1 MTDLSETV
9 RLLAKNKRF
18 STIRD
23 LFATMNAADIAAILS
38 QQEERDL
45 PLLFRLLS
53 TETAAETFVE
63 MNPDEQEVLIRGF
76 SDTELKAV
84 LDELFL
90 DDAVDIIEEM
100 PGILVPRIL
109 KAADP
114 ESRKLINELLKYP
127 EDSAGSIMTPEFVS
141 LSPNTT
147 ASEAIGEIR
156 RTGLDKE
163 TINICYVVRAD
174 RTLLGSVS
182 IRRILLAEPDM
193 RVGELADTNVIT
205 CETTDDQ
212 ETVAKMLSKYDL
224 IALPVLDHEKRI
236 VGIVTVD
243 DAIDVLQEENTEDIE
258 KMAAI
263 TPSDRPY
270 LETGVT
276 SLFWHRIPWL
286 LLLMLTSTMTEL
298 VINLFTDKLNL
309 FGAIAGAMLIACIPM
324 LMDTGGN
331 AGGQSSA
338 TVIRGLSLGEI
349 EFSDFFR
356 VIGKELIVAAMS
368 GLALAIINFAKML
381 LVNVLVYHYAGP
393 DLSIYLIAS
402 LTISLAILLTILVA
416 KFAGSMLPMLAKKIG
431 FDPAV
436 MAAPFITT
444 MIDVASLLLL
454 FGLANLILMHVR

>member
-1 MTDLSETV
+1 MTDLTETV
-9 RLLAKNKRF
+9 RSLVSNKRF
-18 STIRD
+18 STLRD
-23 LFATMNAADIAAILS
+23 LFATMNAADIAPILS
-38 QQEERDL
+38 DQKESDL

-63 MNPDEQEVLIRGF
+63 MSPAEQEVLIRGF

-114 ESRKLINELLKYP
+114 ESRNLINELLKYP

-141 LSPNTT
+141 LSPQETVE
-147 ASEAIGEIR
+147 EAIGEIR

-163 TINICYVVRAD
+163 TINVCYVARAD
-174 RTLLGSVS
+174 RTLVGSVT
-182 IRRILLAEPDM
+182 IRRILLSEPDQ
-193 RVGELADTNVIT
+193 RIGEIADTNVIT
-205 CETTDDQ
+205 CQTTDDQ
-212 ETVAKMLSKYDL
+212 ETVAQMLSKYDL
-224 IALPVLDHEKRI
+224 IAMPVVDNEKHI
-236 VGIVTVD
+236 VGIVTID

-270 LETGVT
+270 LETTVS
-276 SLFWHRIPWL
+276 SLFLHRIPWL
-286 LLLMLTSTMTEL
+286 LLLMITSTLTEL
-298 VINLFTDKLNL
+298 IISHFTDKLSF
-309 FGAIAGAMLIACIPM
+309 FGPIASAMLIACIPM

-356 VIGKELIVAAMS
+356 VIGKELIVAVMS
-368 GLALAIINFAKML
+368 GAVLAIVNFAKMI
-381 LVNVLVYHYAGP
+381 LVNVILYHYSGP
-393 DLSIYLIAS
+393 DLVTYIVASI
-402 LTISLAILLTILVA
+402 TISLAILLTILVA
-416 KFAGSMLPMLAKKIG
+416 KFSGSMLPMLAKKIG

-444 MIDVASLLLL
+444 MIDVTSLLLL
-454 FGLANLILMHVR
+454 FGLANLILQRL

>member
-1 MTDLSETV
+1 MTDLTETIRTLV
-9 RLLAKNKRF
+9 SNKRF
-18 STIRD
+18 ATIRD
-23 LFATMNAADIAAILS
+23 LFATMNAADIAPILS
-38 QQEERDL
+38 DQKESDL

-53 TETAAETFVE
+53 TETAAEVFVE
-63 MNPDEQEVLIRGF
+63 MNPDEQELLIRGF

-84 LDELFL
+84 LSELFL

-100 PGILVPRIL
+100 PGMLVPRIL

-114 ESRKLINELLKYP
+114 ESRKLINELLQYP

-141 LSPNTT
+141 LSPNETVE
-147 ASEAIGEIR
+147 EAISEIR

-163 TINICYVVRAD
+163 TINICYVTRVD
-174 RTLLGSVS
+174 HTLIGSVS
-182 IRRILLAEPDM
+182 IRRILLSEPDD
-193 RVGELADTNVIT
+193 RIGDIAETNVIA

-212 ETVAKMLSKYDL
+212 ETVAQMLSKYDL
-224 IALPVLDHEKRI
+224 IALPVIDHEKRI

-270 LETGVT
+270 LETSVP
-276 SLFWHRIPWL
+276 SIFLHRIPWL

-298 VINLFTDKLNL
+298 IINQFTDKLSF
-309 FGAIAGAMLIACIPM
+309 FGPVAGAMLIACIPM

-349 EFSDFFR
+349 EFPDFFR
-356 VIGKELIVAAMS
+356 VIGKELTVSAMS
-368 GLALAIINFAKML
+368 GAALGVINFIKMI
-381 LVNVLVYHYAGP
+381 LVNLMLYHYQGH
-393 DLSIYLIAS
+393 DLTVYLVAS
-402 LTISLAILLTILVA
+402 LTISLAIFLTIVVA
-416 KFAGSMLPMLAKKIG
+416 KFSGSMLPMVAKKIG

-436 MAAPFITT
+436 MAAPLITT
-444 MIDVASLLLL
+444 MIDVTSLLLL
-454 FGLANLILMHVR
+454 FGLANLILARIY

>member
-270 LETGVT
+270 LDTAVT
-276 SLFWHRIPWL
+276 NLFLHRIPWL

>member
-1 MTDLSETV
+1 MTDLCETV
-9 RLLAKNKRF
+9 RTLAQNKRF

-23 LFATMNAADIAAILS
+23 LFATMNAADIAPILS
-38 QQEERDL
+38 EQKESDL

-141 LSPNTT
+141 LSPQLTVE
-147 ASEAIGEIR
+147 EAINEIR
-156 RTGLDKE
+156 STGLDKE
-163 TINICYVVRAD
+163 TINICYAVRAD

-182 IRRILLAEPDM
+182 IRRILLSDPDD
-193 RVGELADTNVIT
+193 RIGDIVDTNVVT

-243 DAIDVLQEENTEDIE
+243 DALDVLQEENTEDIE

-270 LETGVT
+270 LETTVP
-276 SLFWHRIPWL
+276 SLFLHRIPWL

-298 VINLFTDKLNL
+298 VINLFTEKLNL

-356 VIGKELIVAAMS
+356 VIGKELIVAGMS
-368 GLALAIINFAKML
+368 GAALSIINFAKML
-381 LVNVLVYHYAGP
+381 LVNVIVYHYAGEE
-393 DLSIYLIAS
+393 LAVYLIAS
-402 LTISLAILLTILVA
+402 LTISLAILLTIVVA
-416 KFAGSMLPMLAKKIG
+416 KFAGSMLPMLARKIG

-454 FGLANLILMHVR
+454 FGLANVILIHVR

>member
-1 MTDLSETV
+1 MTDLTETV
-9 RLLAKNKRF
+9 RSLVTNKRF
-18 STIRD
+18 STLRD
-23 LFATMNAADIAAILS
+23 LFSTMNAPDIAAILS
-38 QQEERDL
+38 EQKESDL

-63 MNPDEQEVLIRGF
+63 MNPDEQEILIRGF

-84 LDELFL
+84 LDELYL

-141 LSPNTT
+141 LSPNETVE
-147 ASEAIGEIR
+147 EAIDEIR

-163 TINICYVVRAD
+163 TINVCYVVRAD
-174 RTLLGSVS
+174 RTLFGSVS
-182 IRRILLAEPDM
+182 IRRILLSDPDEKM
-193 RVGELADTNVIT
+193 SEIADTHVIT

-212 ETVAKMLSKYDL
+212 ETVAKMLSKYDM
-224 IALPVLDHEKRI
+224 IALPVVDHEKRI

-270 LETGVT
+270 LETPVG
-276 SLFWHRIPWL
+276 SLFFHRIPWL

-298 VINLFTDKLNL
+298 IINRFTDRLSL
-309 FGAIAGAMLIACIPM
+309 FGPIAGAMLIACIPM

-356 VIGKELIVAAMS
+356 VIGKELIVAALA
-368 GLALAIINFAKML
+368 GAALAIINFGKML
-381 LVNVLVYHYAGP
+381 LVNVVLYHYAGH
-393 DLSIYLIAS
+393 DLFVYMIAS
-402 LTISLAILLTILVA
+402 VTISLAILLTIVVA

-444 MIDVASLLLL
+444 MIDVTSLLLL
-454 FGLANLILMHVR
+454 FGLANVILMHIR

>member
-1 MTDLSETV
+1 MTDLTETIRTLV
-9 RLLAKNKRF
+9 SNKRF
-18 STIRD
+18 ATIRD
-23 LFATMNAADIAAILS
+23 LFATMNAADIAPILS
-38 QQEERDL
+38 DQKESDL

-53 TETAAETFVE
+53 TETAAEVFVE
-63 MNPDEQEVLIRGF
+63 MNPDEQELLIRAF

-84 LDELFL
+84 LSELFL

-100 PGILVPRIL
+100 PGMLVPRIL

-114 ESRKLINELLKYP
+114 ESRKLINELLQYP

-141 LSPNTT
+141 LSPNETVE
-147 ASEAIGEIR
+147 EAISEIR

-163 TINICYVVRAD
+163 TINICYVTRVD
-174 RTLLGSVS
+174 HTLLGTVS
-182 IRRILLAEPDM
+182 IRRILLSEPDD
-193 RVGELADTNVIT
+193 RIGDIAETNVIA

-212 ETVAKMLSKYDL
+212 ETVAQMLSKYDL
-224 IALPVLDHEKRI
+224 IALPVIDHEKRI

-270 LETGVT
+270 LETSVP
-276 SLFWHRIPWL
+276 SIFLHRIPWL

-298 VINLFTDKLNL
+298 IINQFTDKLSF
-309 FGAIAGAMLIACIPM
+309 FGPVAGAMLIACIPM

-356 VIGKELIVAAMS
+356 VIGKELTVSAMS
-368 GLALAIINFAKML
+368 GAALGIINFIKMI
-381 LVNVLVYHYAGP
+381 LVNLVLYHYQGHE
-393 DLSIYLIAS
+393 LTVYLVAS
-402 LTISLAILLTILVA
+402 LTISLAIFLTIVVA
-416 KFAGSMLPMLAKKIG
+416 KFSGSMLPMVAKKIG

-436 MAAPFITT
+436 MAAPLITT
-444 MIDVASLLLL
+444 MIDVTSLLLL
-454 FGLANLILMHVR
+454 FGLANLILARIY

>member
-1 MTDLSETV
+1 MTDLTETV
-9 RLLAKNKRF
+9 RALLSNKRF
-18 STIRD
+18 ATIRD
-23 LFATMNAADIAAILS
+23 LFATMNAADIAPILS
-38 QQEERDL
+38 DQKESDL

-63 MNPDEQEVLIRGF
+63 MNPDEQEMLIRGF

-84 LDELFL
+84 LSELYL

-141 LSPNTT
+141 LSPNETVE
-147 ASEAIGEIR
+147 EAIDEIR

-163 TINICYVVRAD
+163 TINVCYVARAD

-182 IRRILLAEPDM
+182 IRRILLSEADD
-193 RVGELADTNVIT
+193 RIGDIADTNVIA

-212 ETVAKMLSKYDL
+212 ETVAQMLSKYDL
-224 IALPVLDHEKRI
+224 IALPVVDHEKHI

-243 DAIDVLQEENTEDIE
+243 DALDVLQEENTEDIE

-270 LETGVT
+270 LETSVP
-276 SLFWHRIPWL
+276 SIFLHRIPWL

-298 VINLFTDKLNL
+298 IINLFTDKLNL

-338 TVIRGLSLGEI
+338 TIIRGLSLGEI

-356 VIGKELIVAAMS
+356 VIGKELAVALMS
-368 GLALAIINFAKML
+368 GAVLAVINFVKMV
-381 LVNVLVYHYAGP
+381 LVNVVLYHYAGQ
-393 DLSIYLIAS
+393 DLAVYLIAS
-402 LTISLAILLTILVA
+402 ITISLAILLTIVVA
-416 KFAGSMLPMLAKKIG
+416 KFAGCTLPMLAKKIG

-444 MIDVASLLLL
+444 MIDVTSLLLL
-454 FGLANLILMHVR
+454 FALANIILMHVR

>member
-1 MTDLSETV
+1 MTDLTETIRTLV
-9 RLLAKNKRF
+9 SNKRF
-18 STIRD
+18 ATIRD
-23 LFATMNAADIAAILS
+23 LFATMNAADIAPILS
-38 QQEERDL
+38 DQKESDL

-53 TETAAETFVE
+53 TETAAEVFVE
-63 MNPDEQEVLIRGF
+63 MNPDEQELLIRGF

-84 LDELFL
+84 LSELYL

-141 LSPNTT
+141 LSPTQT
-147 ASEAIGEIR
+147 VEEAITEIR
-156 RTGLDKE
+156 QTGLDKE
-163 TINICYVVRAD
+163 TINICYVTRVD
-174 RTLLGSVS
+174 HTLIGSVS
-182 IRRILLAEPDM
+182 IRKILLSEPDDEI
-193 RVGELADTNVIT
+193 GDIAETNVIA

-212 ETVAKMLSKYDL
+212 ETVAQMLSKYDL
-224 IALPVLDHEKRI
+224 IALPVVDHEKRI

-270 LETGVT
+270 LETGVP
-276 SLFWHRIPWL
+276 SIFLHRIPWL

-298 VINLFTDKLNL
+298 IINQFTDKLNF
-309 FGAIAGAMLIACIPM
+309 FGPVAGAMLIACIPM

-338 TVIRGLSLGEI
+338 TVIRGLSLGDI
-349 EFSDFFR
+349 EFSDFFQ
-356 VIGKELIVAAMS
+356 VIGKELTVSAMS
-368 GLALAIINFAKML
+368 GGALAIINFLKML
-381 LVNVLVYHYAGP
+381 LVNVILYHYSGQE
-393 DLSIYLIAS
+393 LTLYLVAS
-402 LTISLAILLTILVA
+402 LTISLAIFLTIVVA
-416 KFAGSMLPMLAKKIG
+416 KFSGSMLPMLARKIG

-436 MAAPFITT
+436 MAAPLITT
-444 MIDVASLLLL
+444 MIDVTSLLLL
-454 FGLANLILMHVR
+454 FCLANLILARIC

>member
-1 MTDLSETV
+1 MTDLTETV
-9 RLLAKNKRF
+9 RTLVSNKRF

-23 LFATMNAADIAAILS
+23 LFRTMNAADIAQILGDQKES
-38 QQEERDL
+38 DL

-63 MNPDEQEVLIRGF
+63 MSSAEQELLIRGF

-84 LDELFL
+84 LDELYL

-114 ESRKLINELLKYP
+114 ESRTLINELLKYP
-127 EDSAGSIMTPEFVS
+127 ADSAGSIMTPEFVS
-141 LSPNTT
+141 LAPQQTVE
-147 ASEAIGEIR
+147 EAIAQIR
-156 RTGLDKE
+156 QTGLDKE
-163 TINICYVVRAD
+163 TINVCYVVRAD
-174 RTLLGSVS
+174 RTLLGAVT
-182 IRRILLAEPDM
+182 IRRILLSEPDE
-193 RVGELADTNVIT
+193 RVGDIADTNVIA
-205 CETTDDQ
+205 CATTDDQ
-212 ETVAKMLSKYDL
+212 ETVAKMLTRYDL
-224 IALPVLDHEKRI
+224 IALPVLDLEKRI
-236 VGIVTVD
+236 VGIVTID

-270 LETGVT
+270 LETGVP
-276 SLFWHRIPWL
+276 SLFLHRIPWL
-286 LLLMLTSTMTEL
+286 LLLMITSTLTEL
-298 VINLFTDKLNL
+298 IISRFTERLSL
-309 FGAIAGAMLIACIPM
+309 FGPLAGAMLIACIPM

-338 TVIRGLSLGEI
+338 TVIRGISLGEI

-356 VIGKELIVAAMS
+356 VIGKELTVAAMS
-368 GLALAIINFAKML
+368 GAVLAVLNFAKMM
-381 LVNVLVYHYAGP
+381 LVNVALYRYVGAELHV
-393 DLSIYLIAS
+393 YLIAS
-402 LTISLAILLTILVA
+402 ITISLAILLTILVA

-444 MIDVASLLLL
+444 MIDVTSLLLL

>member
-1 MTDLSETV
+1 MTDLTETV
-9 RLLAKNKRF
+9 RALLSNKRF
-18 STIRD
+18 ATIRD
-23 LFATMNAADIAAILS
+23 LFATMNAADIAPILS
-38 QQEERDL
+38 DQKESDL

-63 MNPDEQEVLIRGF
+63 MNPDEQEMLIRGF

-84 LDELFL
+84 LSELYL

-141 LSPNTT
+141 LSPNETVE
-147 ASEAIGEIR
+147 EAIDEIR

-163 TINICYVVRAD
+163 TINVCYVARAD

-182 IRRILLAEPDM
+182 IRRILLSEADD
-193 RVGELADTNVIT
+193 RIGDIADTNVIA

-212 ETVAKMLSKYDL
+212 ETVAQMLSKYDL
-224 IALPVLDHEKRI
+224 IALPVVDHEKRI

-243 DAIDVLQEENTEDIE
+243 DALDVLQEENTEDIE

-270 LETGVT
+270 LETSVP
-276 SLFWHRIPWL
+276 SIFLHRIPWL

-298 VINLFTDKLNL
+298 IINLFTDKLNL

-338 TVIRGLSLGEI
+338 TIIRGLSLGEI

-356 VIGKELIVAAMS
+356 VIGKELTVALMS
-368 GLALAIINFAKML
+368 GAVLAVINFVKMV
-381 LVNVLVYHYAGP
+381 LVNVLLYHYTGQ
-393 DLSIYLIAS
+393 DLAVYLIAS
-402 LTISLAILLTILVA
+402 ITISLAILLTIVVA
-416 KFAGSMLPMLAKKIG
+416 KFAGCTLPMLAKKIG

-444 MIDVASLLLL
+444 MIDVTSLLLL
-454 FGLANLILMHVR
+454 FALANIILMHVR

>member
-1 MTDLSETV
+1 MTDLTETV
-9 RLLAKNKRF
+9 RALLSNKRF
-18 STIRD
+18 ATIRD
-23 LFATMNAADIAAILS
+23 LFATMNAADIAPILS
-38 QQEERDL
+38 DQKESDL

-63 MNPDEQEVLIRGF
+63 MNPDEQEMLIRGF

-84 LDELFL
+84 LSELYL

-141 LSPNTT
+141 LSPNETVE
-147 ASEAIGEIR
+147 EAIDEIR

-163 TINICYVVRAD
+163 TINVCYVARAD

-182 IRRILLAEPDM
+182 IRRILLSEADD
-193 RVGELADTNVIT
+193 RIGDIADTNVIA

-212 ETVAKMLSKYDL
+212 ETVAQMLSKYDL
-224 IALPVLDHEKRI
+224 IALPVVDHEKRI

-243 DAIDVLQEENTEDIE
+243 DALDVLQEENTEDIE

-270 LETGVT
+270 LETSVP
-276 SLFWHRIPWL
+276 SIFLHRIPWL

-298 VINLFTDKLNL
+298 IINLFTDKLNL

-338 TVIRGLSLGEI
+338 TIIRGLSLGEI

-356 VIGKELIVAAMS
+356 VIGKELTVALMS
-368 GLALAIINFAKML
+368 GAVLAVINFVKMV
-381 LVNVLVYHYAGP
+381 LVNVVLYHYTGQ
-393 DLSIYLIAS
+393 DLAVYLIAS
-402 LTISLAILLTILVA
+402 ITISLAILLTIVVA
-416 KFAGSMLPMLAKKIG
+416 KFAGCTLPMLAKKIG

-444 MIDVASLLLL
+444 MIDVTSLLLL
-454 FGLANLILMHVR
+454 FALANIILMHVR

>member
-1 MTDLSETV
+1 MTDLVETV
-9 RLLAKNKRF
+9 RTLAENKRF

-23 LFATMNAADIAAILS
+23 LFSTMNAADIAPILS
-38 QQEERDL
+38 EQKESDL
-45 PLLFRLLS
+45 PLLFRVLS

-84 LDELFL
+84 LDELYL

-141 LSPNTT
+141 LSPNLTVN
-147 ASEAIGEIR
+147 EAISEIR
-156 RTGLDKE
+156 RTGTDKE

-174 RTLLGSVS
+174 RTLFGSIS
-182 IRRILLAEPDM
+182 IRHILLADPDA
-193 RVGELADTNVIT
+193 RISEVADTHVIS

-212 ETVAKMLSKYDL
+212 ETVAKMLQKYDL

-243 DAIDVLQEENTEDIE
+243 DALDVLTEENTEDIE

-270 LETGVT
+270 LDTAVA
-276 SLFWHRIPWL
+276 SIFLHRIPWL
-286 LLLMLTSTMTEL
+286 LLLMLTSTLTEL
-298 VINLFTDKLNL
+298 VINLFTEKLSY
-309 FGAIAGAMLIACIPM
+309 FGTIAGAMLIACIPM

-356 VIGKELIVAAMS
+356 VIGKELVVAAMS
-368 GLALAIINFAKML
+368 GAVLAVLNFGKLMF
-381 LVNVLVYHYAGP
+381 VNLILYHYAGP
-393 DLSIYLIAS
+393 DLTTYIIAS
-402 LTISLAILLTILVA
+402 ITISLAIFLTILVA
-416 KFAGSMLPMLAKKIG
+416 KFSGSMLPMLAKKIG

-454 FGLANLILMHVR
+454 FGLANVILMSLK

>member
-1 MTDLSETV
+1 MTDLCETV
-9 RLLAKNKRF
+9 RTLAQNKRF

-23 LFATMNAADIAAILS
+23 LFATMNAADIAPILS
-38 QQEERDL
+38 EQKESDL
-45 PLLFRLLS
+45 PLLFRVLS

-63 MNPDEQEVLIRGF
+63 MNPEEQEVLIRGF

-141 LSPNTT
+141 LGPTLT
-147 ASEAIGEIR
+147 AEEAIEEIR

-182 IRRILLAEPDM
+182 IRRILLSDPDD
-193 RVGELADTNVIT
+193 RVGEIAETNVIT

-212 ETVAKMLSKYDL
+212 ETVAQMLSKYDL

-243 DAIDVLQEENTEDIE
+243 DALDVLQEENTEDIE

-270 LETGVT
+270 LDTAVT
-276 SLFWHRIPWL
+276 NLFLHRIPWL

-356 VIGKELIVAAMS
+356 VIGKELIVAVLS
-368 GLALAIINFAKML
+368 GASLAIINFAKML

-393 DLSIYLIAS
+393 ELSVYLIAS
-402 LTISLAILLTILVA
+402 LTISLAILLTIVVA

-454 FGLANLILMHVR
+454 FGLANLILIHIR

>member
-9 RLLAKNKRF
+9 RALAANKRY

-23 LFATMNAADIAAILS
+23 LLNTMNAADIAPILS
-38 QQEERDL
+38 QQKESNL
-45 PLLFRLLS
+45 PLLFRVLP
-53 TETAAETFVE
+53 TELAAETFVE
-63 MNPDEQEVLIRGF
+63 MNPEEQEILIRGF

-84 LDELFL
+84 LSELYL

-141 LSPNTT
+141 LSPNMT
-147 ASEAIGEIR
+147 AQEAIDQIR

-163 TINICYVVRAD
+163 TINICYIVRAD
-174 RTLLGSVS
+174 RTLQGSVS
-182 IRRILLAEPDM
+182 IRRILLSDPDDRVAEI
-193 RVGELADTNVIT
+193 ADTNVIT

-212 ETVAKMLSKYDL
+212 ETVANMLSKYDL

-270 LETGVT
+270 LETAVG
-276 SLFWHRIPWL
+276 SIFLHRIPWL
-286 LLLMLTSTMTEL
+286 LLLMLTSTLTEL
-298 VINLFTDKLNL
+298 IINLFTDKLSF

-356 VIGKELIVAAMS
+356 VIGKELTVAVLS
-368 GLALAIINFAKML
+368 GAALAVINFGKMM
-381 LVNVLVYHYAGP
+381 LVNVLLFHYAGP
-393 DLSIYLIAS
+393 DLVTYVVAS
-402 LTISLAILLTILVA
+402 VTISLAILLTIVVA
-416 KFAGSMLPMLAKKIG
+416 KFAGAALPMFAKKIG

-454 FGLANLILMHVR
+454 FALASMILAHLH